1 MSSAYNYPSN
11 QINQNIADEFSPNL
25 INYHIEQHEI
35 ETNQHY
41 NPAEIEA
48 MKEEQRR
55 YEEEL
60 RKQEEHERNI
70 EKYKKNIKYYNIKH
84 SKSAK
89 TDKEPQKI
97 NKIQRSKEY
106 NEMLRKNIKAKQK
119 QKEPIIA
126 QHSNKKSN
134 TIEAQ
139 QFTEGQQHQSEI
151 LDTFSFKNTTTNNDN
166 EPNNIIEDSNETTKD
181 ISNQIYFQLTEH
193 TNNTLAFTNNE
204 PHQNENVQD
213 KINQNIQMLKMFRKS
228 GTLPLCPNTI
238 PTNPN
243 NYDNNIFTNNS
254 YNISTQSEV
263 IKTKKVPQPYQHS
276 INAGEL
282 QQRRYQKALK
292 KIMIEQLK
300 NKSIN
305 IPSICSCGQLQ
316 RKIDSLLNEGKSIT
330 PNDLMN
336 VDCANNCIYYQK
348 PGEYHKALSD
358 IIQSMR
364 NLNFENPY
372 NK

>member
-1 MSSAYNYPSN
+1 MAIYACSDLHGNWELWLEIKKFLKPEDKMFFLGDA
-11 QINQNIADEFSPNL
+11 ADRGDSGWTIL
-25 INYHIEQHEI
+25 
-35 ETNQHY
+35 
-41 NPAEIEA
+41 
-48 MKEEQRR
+48 K
-55 YEEEL
+55 
-60 RKQEEHERNI
+60 
-70 EKYKKNIKYYNIKH
+70 
-84 SKSAK
+84 
-89 TDKEPQKI
+89 
-97 NKIQRSKEY
+97 
-106 NEMLRKNIKAKQK
+106 EMLNDKRITY
-119 QKEPIIA
+119 IA
-126 QHSNKKSN
+126 GNH
-134 TIEAQ
+134 
-139 QFTEGQQHQSEI
+139 
-151 LDTFSFKNTTTNNDN
+151 
-166 EPNNIIEDSNETTKD
+166 D
-181 ISNQIYFQLTEH
+181 IM
-193 TNNTLAFTNNE
+193 LA
-204 PHQNENVQD
+204 D
-213 KINQNIQMLKMFRKS
+213 RIS
-228 GTLPLCPNTI
+228 
-238 PTNPN
+238 NPN
-243 NYDNNIFTNNS
+243 NYDNNIFTNKS